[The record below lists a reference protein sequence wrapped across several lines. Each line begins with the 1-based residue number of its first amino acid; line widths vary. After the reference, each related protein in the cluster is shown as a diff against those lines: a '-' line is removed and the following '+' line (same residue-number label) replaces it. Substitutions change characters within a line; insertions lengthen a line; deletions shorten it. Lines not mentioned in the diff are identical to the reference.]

1 MLDGGILAE
10 YSFRDGLR
18 GIVEKYFGGK
28 IATWGT
34 YDKEEKVYGH
44 PSLVEI
50 DLLVRDREHILV
62 EIKSSVSMGD
72 VAELLRIGQLY
83 EEENGIKPKLVI
95 VSPYV
100 DDRARKLAKEI
111 GIEVYTPAEGPLLS

>member
-1 MLDGGILAE
+1 M
-10 YSFRDGLR
+10 
-18 GIVEKYFGGK
+18 
-28 IATWGT
+28 
-34 YDKEEKVYGH
+34 
-44 PSLVEI
+44 
-50 DLLVRDREHILV
+50 
-62 EIKSSVSMGD
+62 SMGD

-111 GIEVYTPAEGPLLS
+111 GIEVYTPAERPLLS